1 MTQTKSLQWLVSGMD
16 CSGCKLNIE
25 RVLSKIDGVSKGEVN
40 FLSAQMS
47 VEFEPEKVQPSVIEK
62 AVTNLGFGVELLSF
76 EKEKPVASS
85 LVASKVSSHSEFRTT
100 MIQLFLNK
108 NTRQLGTAASLFLCG
123 FLLSQYLGVTNP
135 LLWPMITIIGGFPIL
150 KKAFFGIRS
159 GLYFSI
165 ESLMSLA
172 VIGSLFIGAT
182 EEAAMVVVLF
192 LLGEWL
198 EGFAASRA
206 RKNIGKLLDLA
217 PQKAWKVLNSGIE
230 LVDASTLLPGDLVE
244 VKPGSRVPTDGEV
257 MTGES
262 QVDESLVTGEATPV
276 FKKNGDVLT
285 AGSLNFEGLIQFKV
299 TSTVANNSLSQV
311 LNLIEKAE
319 GNKAPTERF
328 IERFSRIYTPFVVAL
343 ASSVAIIPPLFF
355 SGETFSTW
363 IYRALGVLLIGC
375 PCALVISVPATISAA
390 IARGA
395 RLGILI
401 KSGAALETIAKAR
414 SICLDKT
421 GTVTMGLP
429 TVQNVVASSVW
440 EIQRVISLAG
450 SVAQASE
457 HPLAKAILKHAKES
471 DAPLLTYSNASTE
484 SGQGMSGLV
493 DGMEVKVVSPRSAFL
508 IINSADNMHLE
519 DAFVTEEESQGCTVS
534 AVVVKSSDTWQLM
547 GWVSFKDKLKSDAI
561 QAVKQFKKLGF
572 QPTLLTGDS
581 ERATSPIRKALSI
594 ESKTH
599 LLPAEKLEAIGK
611 FRMSF
616 GPVIMVGDGIND
628 APALAA
634 ADVGVAFAS
643 GTEIAAERSDVVLMG
658 EKLSRVVDLIKLSR
672 ATKSVVVQNISFAV
686 GLKAIFLL
694 TTIFGYTGLW
704 IAILSDTGATVLVT
718 LNALRILGW
727 KAQENSL
734 DLV

>member
-1 MTQTKSLQWLVSGMD
+1 MTHTKSLQWKVSGMD

-25 RVLSKIDGVSKGEVN
+25 RVLSKINGVSKGDVN

-47 VEFEPEKVQPSVIEK
+47 VEFDPEKIQASAIET
-62 AVTNLGFGVELLSF
+62 AVTNLGFGVELLSH
-76 EKEKPVASS
+76 EKGSPASS
-85 LVASKVSSHSEFRTT
+85 STEASALSPHVAFRSKI
-100 MIQLFLNK
+100 IQVFMNK
-108 NTRQLGTAASLFLCG
+108 NTQQLGVAAALFLFG
-123 FLLSQYLGVTNP
+123 FLLSQYSAESNP
-135 LLWPMITIIGGFPIL
+135 FLWPMITILAGFPIL
-150 KKAFFGIRS
+150 KKAYFGIRS

-172 VIGSLFIGAT
+172 VIGSLFIGAA

-230 LVDASTLLPGDLVE
+230 IVDASTLLPGDLVE

-257 MTGES
+257 LTGES
-262 QVDESLVTGEATPV
+262 QVDESLVTGEATPI

-285 AGSLNFEGLIQFKV
+285 AGSLNFEGLLRFKV

-311 LNLIEKAE
+311 LLLIEKAE
-319 GNKAPTERF
+319 GSKAPTERF
-328 IERFSRIYTPFVVAL
+328 IERFSRVYTPFVVAL

-355 SGETFSTW
+355 SEETFSTW

-421 GTVTMGLP
+421 GTITRGLP
-429 TVQNVVASSVW
+429 TVQNVVASSGW
-440 EIQRVISLAG
+440 EIECVISLAG

-457 HPLAKAILKHAKES
+457 HPLAKAILKHAKETGT
-471 DAPLLTYSNASTE
+471 PLLSSSNASTQ

-493 DGMEVKVVSPRSAFL
+493 NGTEVKVVSPRSALL
-508 IINSADNMHLE
+508 ITNSITNCHID
-519 DAFVTEEESQGCTVS
+519 DAFLNEEESKGYTVS
-534 AVVVKSSDTWQLM
+534 AVVVNTSTSWQCV
-547 GWVSFKDKLKSDAI
+547 GWFSFEDKLKSDAV
-561 QAVKQFKKLGF
+561 QAVAQLKELGF
-572 QPTLLTGDS
+572 QPMLLTGDS

-594 ESKTH
+594 ESKAQ
-599 LLPAEKLEAIGK
+599 LLPIEKFQAIDK
-611 FRMSF
+611 FKISF

-658 EKLSRVVDLIKLSR
+658 EKLGRVVDLIKLSR
-672 ATKSVVVQNISFAV
+672 ASKSVVVQNISFAV

-704 IAILSDTGATVLVT
+704 VAILSDTGATVLVT

-727 KAQENSL
+727 KGAQNSAG
-734 DLV
+734 

>member
-1 MTQTKSLQWLVSGMD
+1 MTQTKSLQWKVSGMD

-25 RVLSKIDGVSKGEVN
+25 RVLSKINGVSKGDVN

-47 VEFEPEKVQPSVIEK
+47 VEFEPEKIQASAIET
-62 AVTNLGFGVELLSF
+62 AVTNLGFGVELLSH
-76 EKEKPVASS
+76 EKGSPASS
-85 LVASKVSSHSEFRTT
+85 SIEASELSPHAAFRSKI
-100 MIQLFLNK
+100 IQLFMNK
-108 NTRQLGTAASLFLCG
+108 NTRQLGVAAAIFLCG
-123 FLLSQYLGVTNP
+123 FLFSQYFSPSNP
-135 LLWPMITIIGGFPIL
+135 FLWPIIILVGGFPIL

-172 VIGSLFIGAT
+172 VIGSLFIGAA

-206 RKNIGKLLDLA
+206 RKNIGNLLDLA

-257 MTGES
+257 LTGES
-262 QVDESLVTGEATPV
+262 QVDESLVTGEATPI

-285 AGSLNFEGLIQFKV
+285 AGSLNFEGLLRFKV
-299 TSTVANNSLSQV
+299 TATVANNSLSQV
-311 LNLIEKAE
+311 LLLIEKAE
-319 GNKAPTERF
+319 GSKAPTERF
-328 IERFSRIYTPFVVAL
+328 IERFSRVYTPFVVAL

-421 GTVTMGLP
+421 GTITRGLP
-429 TVQNVVASSVW
+429 TVQNVVASSGW
-440 EIQRVISLAG
+440 EIQRVVSLAG

-457 HPLAKAILKHAKES
+457 HPLAKAILKHAKETGT
-471 DAPLLTYSNASTE
+471 PLLSSSNASTQ

-493 DGMEVKVVSPRSAFL
+493 NGTEVKVVSPRSAFL
-508 IINSADNMHLE
+508 ITNSITNGHLD
-519 DAFVTEEESQGCTVS
+519 DAFLNEEESKGYTVS
-534 AVVVKSSDTWQLM
+534 AVVVNTSTSWQCV
-547 GWVSFKDKLKSDAI
+547 GWFSFEDKLKSDAV
-561 QAVKQFKKLGF
+561 QAVAQLKELGF
-572 QPTLLTGDS
+572 QPMLLTGDS

-594 ESKTH
+594 ESKAQ
-599 LLPAEKLEAIGK
+599 LLPIEKFQAIDK
-611 FRMSF
+611 FKISF

-658 EKLSRVVDLIKLSR
+658 EKLGRVVDLIKLSR
-672 ATKSVVVQNISFAV
+672 ASKSVVVQNISFAV

-704 IAILSDTGATVLVT
+704 VAILSDTGATVLVT

-727 KAQENSL
+727 KAAQNSAN
-734 DLV
+734 

>member
-1 MTQTKSLQWLVSGMD
+1 MTQTKSLQWKVSGMD

-25 RVLSKIDGVSKGEVN
+25 RVLSKINGVSKGDVN

-47 VEFEPEKVQPSVIEK
+47 VEFEPERVHPNIIEK
-62 AVTNLGFGVELLSF
+62 AVTNLGFGLELISF
-76 EKEKPVASS
+76 EKENLKTSISEPI
-85 LVASKVSSHSEFRTT
+85 KVSPHSEFRTK

-108 NTRQLGTAASLFLCG
+108 NTRQLGVAAALFLCG
-123 FLLSQYLGVTNP
+123 FLLSQSFSLSNP
-135 LLWPMITIIGGFPIL
+135 FLWPIIILAGGFPIL

-172 VIGSLFIGAT
+172 VIGSLFIGAA

-217 PQKAWKVLNSGIE
+217 PQKAWKVLDSGIE

-257 MTGES
+257 LTGES
-262 QVDESLVTGEATPV
+262 QVDESLVTGEATPI

-285 AGSLNFEGLIQFKV
+285 SGSLNFEGLLRFKV
-299 TSTVANNSLSQV
+299 TATVANNSLSQV
-311 LNLIEKAE
+311 LLLIEKAE
-319 GNKAPTERF
+319 GSKAPTERF
-328 IERFSRIYTPFVVAL
+328 IERFSRVYTPFVVAL

-421 GTVTMGLP
+421 GTITRGLP
-429 TVQNVVASSVW
+429 TVQNVVASSGW
-440 EIQRVISLAG
+440 EIERVISLAG

-457 HPLAKAILKHAKES
+457 HPLAKAILKHAKETGT
-471 DAPLLTYSNASTE
+471 LLLSSLNASTQ

-493 DGMEVKVVSPRSAFL
+493 NGTEVKVVSPRSAFL
-508 IINSADNMHLE
+508 ITNSITNGHID
-519 DAFVTEEESQGCTVS
+519 DAFLYEEESKGYTVS
-534 AVVVKSSDTWQLM
+534 AVVVNTSTSWQCV
-547 GWVSFKDKLKSDAI
+547 GWFSFEDKLKSDAV
-561 QAVKQFKKLGF
+561 QAVAQLKELGF
-572 QPTLLTGDS
+572 QPMLLTGDS

-594 ESKTH
+594 ESKAQ
-599 LLPAEKLEAIGK
+599 LLPIEKFQAIDK
-611 FRMSF
+611 FKISF

-658 EKLSRVVDLIKLSR
+658 EKLGRVVDLIKLSR
-672 ATKSVVVQNISFAV
+672 ASKSVVVQNISFAV

-704 IAILSDTGATVLVT
+704 VAILSDTGATVLVT

-727 KAQENSL
+727 KSAQNSA
-734 DLV
+734 D